1 MKNYPLVV
9 IIILNW
15 NGWEDTLEC
24 LESVYEISYP
34 NYMVI
39 VVDNHSTDDSLEKI
53 RKYCSG
59 QITTESTFTNN
70 GKPNNLL
77 ELIELSEED
86 LNDTEYIFNEGYSGL
101 NNKLILIKNKVNY
114 GFAGGNNVALKYA
127 MEKSAAEY
135 ILLLNNDT
143 VVHEDFL
150 TELVLVA
157 ESNKEIGI
165 VGPKTYFYDNKKTI
179 QWAAGGFLD
188 IEHIK
193 VENLGS
199 FEIDKSQ
206 HDHNVELDFIIGSCV
221 LCKREVV
228 KKIGLLDESY
238 FMYFEDVDWSLR
250 VLKEGYKCFYV
261 YKSKIWHKMGRS
273 SNNCFKTYYY
283 QRNKI
288 YVIKKNSKSSKF
300 IKYLF
305 KYLFT
310 SFARENLD
318 FIRVNGINMYI
329 KCYLKGIL
337 TGVFKR
343 N

>member
-165 VGPKTYFYDNKKTI
+165 VGPKLFYDNKKTI

-188 IEHIK
+188 IEHFK
-193 VENLGS
+193 VE
-199 FEIDKSQ
+199 I
-206 HDHNVELDFIIGSCV
+206 
-221 LCKREVV
+221 
-228 KKIGLLDESY
+228 
-238 FMYFEDVDWSLR
+238 
-250 VLKEGYKCFYV
+250 
-261 YKSKIWHKMGRS
+261 
-273 SNNCFKTYYY
+273 
-283 QRNKI
+283 
-288 YVIKKNSKSSKF
+288 
-300 IKYLF
+300 
-305 KYLFT
+305 
-310 SFARENLD
+310 
-318 FIRVNGINMYI
+318 
-329 KCYLKGIL
+329 
-337 TGVFKR
+337 
-343 N
+343 